1 MPSRCPPDNVVAVP
15 QTVCITMH
23 GILRGA
29 AEHLAQLRRCD
40 RLKRERP
47 LSDGGSRRRRLSSA
61 KA

>member
-1 MPSRCPPDNVVAVP
+1 
-15 QTVCITMH
+15 MH

-29 AEHLAQLRRCD
+29 AEHLAQFRRCD

-47 LSDGGSRRRRLSSA
+47 LDGGSRRRRLSRA